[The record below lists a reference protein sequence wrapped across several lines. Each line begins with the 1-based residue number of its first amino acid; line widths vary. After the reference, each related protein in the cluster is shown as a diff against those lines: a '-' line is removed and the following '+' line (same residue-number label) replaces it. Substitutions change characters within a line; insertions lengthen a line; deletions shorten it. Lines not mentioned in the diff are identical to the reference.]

1 MPSNAELRETYSYL
15 APTQLTAFGK
25 KLAEG
30 DAGDF
35 GQRSTY
41 IILYFT
47 VGPGKAKTH
56 RSYCS

>member
-1 MPSNAELRETYSYL
+1 
-15 APTQLTAFGK
+15 LTAFGK
-25 KLAEG
+25 KLDEG

-47 VGPGKAKTH
+47 GGPGKAKTH